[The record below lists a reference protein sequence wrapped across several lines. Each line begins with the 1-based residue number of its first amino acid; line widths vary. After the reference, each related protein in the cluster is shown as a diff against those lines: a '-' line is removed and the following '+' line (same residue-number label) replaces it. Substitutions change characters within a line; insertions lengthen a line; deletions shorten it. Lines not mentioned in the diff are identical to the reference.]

1 MKEDKKIIQQFEIEL
16 PIQENKNEKKKLI
29 KNIIYIIAIT
39 IIYSAIV
46 IIIISLSTNDNK
58 DE

>member
-39 IIYSAIV
+39 IIYSA
-46 IIIISLSTNDNK
+46 LL
-58 DE
+58 